1 MYNFRP
7 EDIVATVT
15 ATDVNGNPVSSND
28 LNAELHSD
36 KWTHDGDTHTFTTAN
51 YANGIYTIK
60 FDYVDLAK
68 RTGTF
73 TTDAFIVD
81 HDSPSAPKISYSE
94 SLLDTVLGSISFG
107 FYNPTVD
114 VKFTSYDSFKG
125 VDYFTWSYVKQTG
138 ASDVIVKPSDYKE
151 AKVAAQQDS
160 SDMSKYTA
168 TITLPLHEAEQLRG
182 SIAATATDKYSN
194 VSEKTTDSGKVIVVD
209 TISPTMTVE
218 YSAESNKVGTTL
230 YYGNDKSGKA
240 EITFKVTEANFF
252 AEDVVVKVSRNGE
265 TAVAVSP
272 SWTDVSADEHIGRY
286 TLSGDGH
293 YIVSVEYKDRSNN
306 EMASYTSDMITIDT
320 IKPVINVVYQN
331 NMRWVMRIPQKL
343 KKRLPNP

>member
-1 MYNFRP
+1 M
-7 EDIVATVT
+7 
-15 ATDVNGNPVSSND
+15 
-28 LNAELHSD
+28 
-36 KWTHDGDTHTFTTAN
+36 
-51 YANGIYTIK
+51 
-60 FDYVDLAK
+60 DLAK

-81 HDSPSAPKISYSE
+81 RDKPSAPEIRYSR

-107 FYNPTVD
+107 FYNPTVN
-114 VKFTSYDSFKG
+114 VTFTSCDNFTG
-125 VDYFTWSYVKQTG
+125 VDYFTWSYVKQAG
-138 ASDVIVKPSDYKE
+138 ASTVNVSAYEE

-160 SDMSKYTA
+160 ADKSKYTA
-168 TITLPLHEAEQLRG
+168 TIKLPLHEAEQLRG
-182 SIAATATDKYSN
+182 SIAATATDKYSH
-194 VSEKTTDSGKVIVVD
+194 VSDKTTSGKVIVVD

-218 YSAESNKVGTTL
+218 YSPESNKVGTTL

-272 SWTDVSADEHIGRY
+272 SWTDVSADEHIGSY

-306 EMASYTSDMITIDT
+306 KMASYTSDMITIDT
-320 IKPVINVVYQN
+320 INPVINVAYQN
-331 NMRWVMRIPQKL
+331 NMKIDTLKDNDGNSRDYFDKTQTAVVTITEHNFNPKEVDSKSLEKMSQAKIVMSTT
-343 KKRLPNP
+343 